1 MHDAELIGLAVLA
14 SLVPAG
20 IVTMLKG
27 RWSILIAALCLIFPL
42 LWYGAFALAAP
53 DSWWSRRFYRG
64 EKLARA
70 IEFQERWS
78 RRFAG

>member
-1 MHDAELIGLAVLA
+1 VHDAELIGLVVLA
-14 SLVPAG
+14 SLVPAAV
-20 IVTMLKG
+20 VTMLKG

-53 DSWWSRRFYRG
+53 DSW
-64 EKLARA
+64 
-70 IEFQERWS
+70 S

>member
-1 MHDAELIGLAVLA
+1 MHDVELIGVVVLA
-14 SLVPAG
+14 SLVPAA

-64 EKLARA
+64 EKLERA
-70 IEFQERWS
+70 TEFQARWS
-78 RRFAG
+78 RRFAE